1 VYRHGLFGY
10 LKVDGRAE
18 FKGVVIQELNKLG
31 INRIVILAY
40 NSTWTLAN
48 YLSAYYINNR

>member
-1 VYRHGLFGY
+1 MYRYSLFRY
-10 LKVDGRAE
+10 LKVDNRLE

-40 NSTWTLAN
+40 NSKGN
-48 YLSAYYINNR
+48 Y